1 MIVLHAAFCDGQMLL
16 WGESPEEPAQ
26 AKPKRRTRATA
37 RFPFDSGAANLA
49 KATAGIGLP
58 LDPAAGAREHVV
70 WLPSVR
76 TKVFPSS
83 TLVAEVDAD
92 PAEAKI
98 MPWKVTAFPLDSGS
112 CHLLLAITGSR
123 RRQASNFL
131 SPGVIIGDDLAY
143 WADALWYTAGLV
155 IRQQFLPDLI
165 AENGHFRALW
175 RPVIVGQDSEKL
187 HLLAGAMPPAARA
200 LTQTDEVPPDSS
212 AREVLVEF
220 ITENVDAL
228 VRSPDDPDRRRPLHT
243 LHDKWIHLLRFGDG
257 RIEPDDPKIQ
267 ELAGQVHDWRRPVQA
282 AARRAL
288 IHTDA
293 GTGNVIV
300 GPDGPRLIDWQ
311 CPALGDPAEDL
322 FAFLSPAFQVL
333 YGHEPLT
340 AAERAECLEAYG
352 DREVLARLTALEPAL
367 AWRFAAYCAMRRV
380 DLARA
385 DPDGSARYAR
395 ALALSLDQLEALR

>member
-1 MIVLHAAFCDGQMLL
+1 MPLAGGYWNEVLRLTGDGVD
-16 WGESPEEPAQ
+16 W
-26 AKPKRRTRATA
+26 
-37 RFPFDSGAANLA
+37 
-49 KATAGIGLP
+49 
-58 LDPAAGAREHVV
+58 VV
-70 WLPSVR
+70 
-76 TKVFPSS
+76 KVFAEQDGWRLFPILPDDEARALAVLREARVAPDPVAYLPR
-83 TLVAEVDAD
+83 TPDRPAVLVYAWVAGGPWQTGTAAVAE
-92 PAEAKI
+92 
-98 MPWKVTAFPLDSGS
+98 
-112 CHLLLAITGSR
+112 LL
-123 RRQASNFL
+123 RRQHAVAADGFRSVPTASD
-131 SPGVIIGDDLAY
+131 GILAE
-143 WADALWYTAGLV
+143 GE
-155 IRQQFLPDLI
+155 R
-165 AENGHFRALW
+165 
-175 RPVIVGQDSEKL
+175 
-187 HLLAGAMPPAARA
+187 LLAGADPADAAALRA
-200 LTQTDEVPPDSS
+200 LAPT
-212 AREVLVEF
+212 
-220 ITENVDAL
+220 
-228 VRSPDDPDRRRPLHT
+228 
-243 LHDKWIHLLRFGDG
+243 
-257 RIEPDDPKIQ
+257 
-267 ELAGQVHDWRRPVQA
+267 RPVQA

-352 DREVLARLTALEPAL
+352 DREVLARLAALEPAL

>member
-1 MIVLHAAFCDGQMLL
+1 VTTTPLAGGYWNEVLRLTGDGVDWVVKVFADQDGWRLFPIL
-16 WGESPEEPAQ
+16 PDDEA
-26 AKPKRRTRATA
+26 RA
-37 RFPFDSGAANLA
+37 LA
-49 KATAGIGLP
+49 VLR
-58 LDPAAGAREHVV
+58 GARVAPDPV
-70 WLPSVR
+70 AYLPR
-76 TKVFPSS
+76 TPERPAVLVYAWVTGGPWQ
-83 TLVAEVDAD
+83 TGTAAVAE
-92 PAEAKI
+92 
-98 MPWKVTAFPLDSGS
+98 
-112 CHLLLAITGSR
+112 LL
-123 RRQASNFL
+123 RRQHA
-131 SPGVIIGDDLAY
+131 VA
-143 WADALWYTAGLV
+143 ADG
-155 IRQQFLPDLI
+155 F
-165 AENGHFRALW
+165 
-175 RPVIVGQDSEKL
+175 RPVPTASDGILAEGER
-187 HLLAGAMPPAARA
+187 LLAGADPADAAALRA
-200 LTQTDEVPPDSS
+200 LAPT
-212 AREVLVEF
+212 
-220 ITENVDAL
+220 
-228 VRSPDDPDRRRPLHT
+228 
-243 LHDKWIHLLRFGDG
+243 
-257 RIEPDDPKIQ
+257 
-267 ELAGQVHDWRRPVQA
+267 RPVQA

-367 AWRFAAYCAMRRV
+367 AWRFAAYCAMRCV